1 MSLKT
6 NAQKALL
13 SSISN
18 YCEYY
23 VAPFEVNARWRS
35 ENIYLAALNFY

>member
-18 YCEYY
+18 YCEI
-23 VAPFEVNARWRS
+23 NARWRS

>member
-13 SSISN
+13 SSI
-18 YCEYY
+18 YKQLLRK
-23 VAPFEVNARWRS
+23 PQRQVNARWRS